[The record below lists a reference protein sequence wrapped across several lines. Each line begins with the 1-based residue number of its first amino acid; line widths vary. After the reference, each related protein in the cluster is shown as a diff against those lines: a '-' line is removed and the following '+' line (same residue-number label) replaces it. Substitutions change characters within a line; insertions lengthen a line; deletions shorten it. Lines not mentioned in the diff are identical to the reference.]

1 VRYSLRKICR
11 RKPVDSL
18 NEVRS
23 LKTRMSCVQ
32 GEHGMPT
39 TYGAKARVAPER
51 RQLSQ
56 RDGELGSR
64 DNELLSGHGQA
75 DMADI
80 LATLSI

>member
-1 VRYSLRKICR
+1 
-11 RKPVDSL
+11 
-18 NEVRS
+18 
-23 LKTRMSCVQ
+23 
-32 GEHGMPT
+32 MPT

-75 DMADI
+75 VMADI